1 MSDREPMPNFGSNM
15 AVVDQQPESD
25 QFLADRSSS
34 SSNASLLRTDA
45 RSSAASTDAAARAA
59 PRRNWDRLT
68 YGGFG
73 GWFKR
78 LFSSKKRAQHK
89 REIQERRAAWSQLQE
104 GMTDRNYVPNLSL
117 LRSNWG
123 GRKLRQLDADA
134 ARDAKAYRT
143 MDQPAPDY
151 LRAQQAN
158 IARMKYFL
166 SNGDED
172 AQVAPAAQP
181 NHRHAAELQNNH
193 DAPGGPGA
201 TNHRHAAELQNDD
214 DDVEDDVVV
223 PGPSAT
229 RPKAEDLKSILKPEA
244 RPRPRLREHGPEVER
259 ALKEFDARYDEEHD
273 ASEHLKALKYPGE
286 QTLRRANAKLTG
298 AVQKN
303 VMAEEDRQLL
313 ASGATWQDQGDD
325 LRFPQ
330 DVALHSLYAGREKVN
345 PEIPFE
351 DQKQELAERQVR
363 VRAEHKAKALA
374 FHQGYWKREQ
384 KVPVKTSKATH
395 DRRVQFNMG
404 DSATEHLLNTPGN
417 MPGEGEVMGRT
428 EQGAPVE
435 GRILPTGAFQYPAAD
450 PEKVYSGTSAAFR
463 TDFNRNMVERPEH
476 LLEHVLDGNSAFH
489 SWAKRLYSIRNR
501 PSGNE
506 ESRQAARLTPEVQSE
521 HESRGAIFH
530 RRRDEGIRPEDDL
543 P

>member
-1 MSDREPMPNFGSNM
+1 MSDWEPLPFNADIM
-15 AVVDQQPESD
+15 ASRHSDSVVSSMQQPAED
-25 QFLADRSSS
+25 QFLSVSQDRPMGGSDV
-34 SSNASLLRTDA
+34 DA
-45 RSSAASTDAAARAA
+45 NTAP

-68 YGGFG
+68 YGGVG

-172 AQVAPAAQP
+172 AQVAPAVQP

-201 TNHRHAAELQNDD
+201 TNHRHAAELQND

-244 RPRPRLREHGPEVER
+244 RPRPRLREHGPKVEK

-273 ASEHLKALKYPGE
+273 AWEHLKALIYPGE
-286 QTLRRANAKLTG
+286 QTQNRAKAKLTG

-303 VMAEEDRQLL
+303 VMAEENRQLL
-313 ASGATWQDQGDD
+313 ASRATWQDQGDD
-325 LRFPQ
+325 LQFPQ

-351 DQKQELAERQVR
+351 DQKKELEERQAR

-384 KVPVKTSKATH
+384 EVPVKTSKATH

-463 TDFNRNMVERPEH
+463 TDFNRNMVEHPK
-476 LLEHVLDGNSAFH
+476 LLEGHVLDGNSAFH

-501 PSGNE
+501 SSGNE